1 MVGPG
6 SELSPESGL
15 PKGFLV
21 HYFKF
26 NIGDYTSHTQHL
38 TLMEDLAYRR
48 LLDVY
53 YLQERPLNAGIT
65 SVARQ
70 IRMRD
75 NEAEIKVVLEEFFT
89 LVDGCWR
96 HERIEREINDY
107 STKVQQASNAGRTSA
122 QRRLNARSTP
132 VDVPL
137 NQPLTTNQ
145 EPVTK
150 NHKPTTPLPP
160 EGFGF
165 FWEKYPKKVGKPAAL
180 KAFKTAKLNGDLS
193 AVLADIDRRMV
204 GEDWRKEGGQY
215 VPHPATYLNQRRW
228 EDGETVIAEP
238 PPLHDDS
245 ALRHLQEQRAMSKP
259 PSEAIRARLAELT
272 LNRLT

>member
-1 MVGPG
+1 M
-6 SELSPESGL
+6 
-15 PKGFLV
+15 

-38 TLMEDLAYRR
+38 TLIEDIAYRR
-48 LLDVY
+48 MLDVY
-53 YLQERPLNAGIT
+53 YLQERPLNANIT
-65 SVARQ
+65 TVARQ

-75 NEAEIKVVLEEFFT
+75 NEAEVKIVLEEFFT

-96 HERIEREINDY
+96 HERIEREINEY
-107 STKVQQASNAGRTSA
+107 STKVEQASNAGRTSA
-122 QRRLNARSTP
+122 QRRLNARSTS
-132 VDVPL
+132 VDIPL
-137 NQPLTTNQ
+137 NQPLTSNQ

-180 KAFKTAKLNGDLS
+180 RAFKAAKLNGDLS
-193 AVLADIDRRMV
+193 GVLADLDKRKV
-204 GEDWRKEGGQY
+204 GEDWQKENGQFI
-215 VPHPATYLNQRRW
+215 PHPATYLNQRRW
-228 EDGETVIAEP
+228 EDGGTVIAEP
-238 PPLHDDS
+238 PPLHDDG
-245 ALRHLQEQRAMSKP
+245 ALQRINENRALAVKP
-259 PSEAIRARLAELT
+259 PPEIMAKLAQLS